1 MRHAAAK
8 AAPEGPIPAA
18 NPVSGSSLPHHIP
31 RRWVRDA
38 IRVCMDL
45 GYTVSGAQA
54 WRLIKEWRQWRD
66 DDVREFIAD
75 EFRTYLQRRGDVIVV
90 RSKPTRTDWRTT
102 T

>member
-18 NPVSGSSLPHHIP
+18 NPVSGSSLPHIP
-31 RRWVRDA
+31 RKWVRDA

-66 DDVREFIAD
+66 DDVREFVAD

>member
-1 MRHAAAK
+1 MRHVAAQ
-8 AAPEGPIPAA
+8 AAPEAPS
-18 NPVSGSSLPHHIP
+18 PVAEPEGGSSLPRIP
-31 RRWVRDA
+31 RRWRDDA

-75 EFRTYLQRRGDVIVV
+75 EFRTYLQRRGDVISI
-90 RSKPTRTDWRTT
+90 RSKPTPDTWRTT